1 MVEHWL
7 AGLDTA
13 IVTSSPPLS
22 LTAWYAWGVVLLM
35 STTSLAYQ
43 GGGMSTSIRIVL
55 YSYPPG
61 CVAWL
66 GALPR
71 NVNSRDLG
79 SEIFCFTWCRGLGG
93 ESGLPVT
100 QSPLSISW
108 LTSHNYQLSKP
119 SLACYSGA
127 FWLHHRLD
135 DASPWPGRLSPHR
148 SEGRGNAGWPYQPQR
163 WTTLVGWLCG

>member
-1 MVEHWL
+1 M
-7 AGLDTA
+7 DTA
-13 IVTSSPPLS
+13 EVTSSPPLPS
-22 LTAWYAWGVVLLM
+22 LLVCLGG
-35 STTSLAYQ
+35 STSDEYYVPCIP
-43 GGGMSTSIRIVL
+43 GGGVQVVVQRIVL
-55 YSYPPG
+55 HSYPPG
-61 CVAWL
+61 CVARS
-66 GALPR
+66 GAGPR

-163 WTTLVGWLCG
+163 WTTLVGWLCD